1 MSTTAPTTTA
11 TSAVVVHRQEQ
22 FDQSAWYRL
31 IRRDEVGIFAA
42 TVVLILAAAIFAPH
56 FLDADNLLS
65 IAQQIAIIAIVA
77 AGMTYVIVVG
87 EIDLSVGSQYG
98 FLAVFFAWSIH
109 DWGIPAGAAI
119 PATLILGLGTGALN
133 GVVTTIFG
141 IPSFVVTLAALAVY
155 RGAALLLSEGVPI
168 IASKN
173 EVFRA
178 ITSGYLFPG
187 LSAQTLW
194 MILLL
199 LVLGVVLAFTRF
211 GSNVYSVGGNR
222 SAAADAGI
230 DVNVTKIICFALT
243 GFLCAVAALLLTGWL
258 GSGNP
263 LTGTGFELSVI
274 AAVVVGGASLTGGK
288 GTIVGTFLG
297 AVVAGVLNNALILAG
312 ISNNWQQVATGLL
325 IVVAVFINRLVAKR
339 TGADL
344 RT

>member
-1 MSTTAPTTTA
+1 MSTTTPVAPA

-22 FDQSAWYRL
+22 FDRSTWYRL

-42 TVVLILAAAIFAPH
+42 TVVLILVAAIFAPH
-56 FLDADNLLS
+56 FLDAENLLS

-98 FLAVFFAWSIH
+98 LLAVFFAWSIH
-109 DWGIPAGAAI
+109 DWGIPVGAAV
-119 PATLILGLGTGALN
+119 PLTLILGLCTGTLN
-133 GVVTTIFG
+133 GLATTILG

-155 RGAALLLSEGVPI
+155 RGAALLLSDGVPI

-173 EVFRA
+173 EAFRA
-178 ITSGYLFPG
+178 VTSGFLFPG

-199 LVLGVVLAFTRF
+199 LILGGVLAFTRF

-230 DVNVTKIICFALT
+230 DVSLTKIVCFALT
-243 GFLCAVAALLLTGWL
+243 GLLCAIAALLLAGWL

-263 LTGTGFELSVI
+263 LTGSGFELSVI

-288 GTIVGTFLG
+288 GTVVGTFLG

-325 IVVAVFINRLVAKR
+325 ILVAVYINRLVAKR
-339 TGADL
+339 TGAQL
-344 RT
+344 RA